1 MPEEAEEAGLVTRKS
16 EKRFTDWAGSVRRW
30 RSWKSSDDRRRRGMN
45 NGSHEKLLTKPQA
58 DEVFSFT
65 KPQWEARAAGSSLV
79 PIDWHIR
86 FSRHDTG
93 LQIIGYEPITGFGFG
108 FSVQPLYANDTDPP
122 IMVIIRNY
130 FLPGKLS
137 PVTDQLQ
144 QGIEAAAQRSLG
156 PTYKVKL
163 KCGKLENFD
172 SLEFTLTKP

>member
-1 MPEEAEEAGLVTRKS
+1 MPEEAEHGSLVTRKS
-16 EKRFTDWAGSVRRW
+16 EKRFTDWPASLRRW

-93 LQIIGYEPITGFGFG
+93 LQIIGYEPITGFGF
-108 FSVQPLYANDTDPP
+108 SVQPLYANDTDPP

-130 FLPGKLS
+130 FLPGKLF

-172 SLEFTLTKP
+172 SLEFTLTKS

>member
-1 MPEEAEEAGLVTRKS
+1 MRCPRRPKRRVSRYPEIREEI
-16 EKRFTDWAGSVRRW
+16 
-30 RSWKSSDDRRRRGMN
+30 RRRRGMN

-65 KPQWEARAAGSSLV
+65 KSQWEARAVGSNLV

-93 LQIIGYEPITGFGFG
+93 LQIIGYEPLTGFG

-130 FLPGKLS
+130 FLPGKLP
-137 PVTDQLQ
+137 PVTEQLQ
-144 QGIEAAAQRSLG
+144 KGIEAVAQRSLG

-163 KCGKLENFD
+163 KCGRIENFD

>member
-1 MPEEAEEAGLVTRKS
+1 
-16 EKRFTDWAGSVRRW
+16 
-30 RSWKSSDDRRRRGMN
+30 MN

-58 DEVFSFT
+58 DEVFRFT
-65 KPQWEARAAGSSLV
+65 KAQWEARAAGSGLV

-93 LQIIGYEPITGFGFG
+93 LQIIGYEPLTGFG

-130 FLPGKLS
+130 FLHGKLP

-144 QGIEAAAQRSLG
+144 HGIEATVQRSLG
-156 PTYKVKL
+156 PTYNVKL
-163 KCGKLENFD
+163 KCRKIGNFD
-172 SLEFTLTKP
+172 SLEFTLTKS